1 MSITEEIEHGE
12 ITQDGD
18 YHRLE
23 KISQRLIDKNSF
35 NEWCHGLEK
44 SRLWL
49 ENDCEHEHVER
60 RNIACIAAFIN
71 HYCYTALLMGH

>member
-12 ITQDGD
+12 ITEDGD

-44 SRLWL
+44 KSNALARMT
-49 ENDCEHEHVER
+49 V
-60 RNIACIAAFIN
+60 NISNTPIS
-71 HYCYTALLMGH
+71 LV